1 MVGSLAGAVLLLQV
15 ARRGLLG
22 GRRGSFRRRRG
33 SFRGRRGTLRW
44 VVALRR
50 PVLDRRTVAPR
61 THLGPRVPCR
71 RMAHLFLN
79 SRGWSRR
86 KRSGARW
93 SWKVRRLPLRPRPHL
108 PCSLR
113 LTPVHLSVLAR
124 ENVVGH
130 PGRPGDPRCN
140 RPYANSI
147 CAPVHAR
154 DIFRAAV

>member
-22 GRRGSFRRRRG
+22 GRRGAFRRRRG
-33 SFRGRRGTLRW
+33 SFRRRRGAFHRRRGTLRR

-61 THLGPRVPCR
+61 THLGPRVPRR

-93 SWKVRRLPLRPRPHL
+93 RWEVRRLPLRPRPHL
-108 PCSLR
+108 PCSLG
-113 LTPVHLSVLAR
+113 LTPVHLPVLAR

-130 PGRPGDPRCN
+130 PGRPGDPGRN
-140 RPYANSI
+140 RPYANST
-147 CAPVHAR
+147 
-154 DIFRAAV
+154 

>member
-33 SFRGRRGTLRW
+33 SFRGRRGTLRR

-50 PVLDRRTVAPR
+50 PVLDRRTITPR
-61 THLGPRVPCR
+61 THLGPRVPRR

-79 SRGWSRR
+79 SRGRSRR
-86 KRSGARW
+86 KRSGARG
-93 SWKVRRLPLRPRPHL
+93 SRKVRRLPFRPRPNL
-108 PCSLR
+108 PRSPG
-113 LTPVHLSVLAR
+113 LTPVHLPVLAR

-130 PGRPGDPRCN
+130 RGRPSNPRRN
-140 RPYANSI
+140 RPNANSI
-147 CAPVHAR
+147 
-154 DIFRAAV
+154 